1 MSVTVVN
8 GVGGTL
14 LVFSFCVSKKPSL
27 VFERLNVSIRMALRM
42 WLSETCLFECASTL
56 TYSLMWAPHTFH
68 STQLSSLWKVLFHY
82 CLLSAIMSEL
92 PHHVL
97 MFLFNMTHCPPHKG
111 AHCHPDC
118 LKQC

>member
-42 WLSETCLFECASTL
+42 WLSETCLF
-56 TYSLMWAPHTFH
+56 
-68 STQLSSLWKVLFHY
+68 V
-82 CLLSAIMSEL
+82 
-92 PHHVL
+92 
-97 MFLFNMTHCPPHKG
+97 
-111 AHCHPDC
+111 
-118 LKQC
+118 